1 METRSFNV
9 SAALFLCL
17 WCRWTVCHDSQKNAL
32 RSAEADDVETDQWK
46 MLPGMIEERDEFQG
60 LSWEGDSMFWVVSG
74 YSYRAATGTGCVNR
88 DKYQWSWFLGGE
100 QQSQQQQ
107 SREAV
112 KVSDNVRLEI
122 VSSTPLPNCITGTTT
137 CVTALDYVGQEDRNH
152 RLFVM
157 SGGGGRLSS
166 TLDCGERDGEGAF
179 LSDGYSNN
187 GTIMWKHIHTPV
199 GFSGFPY
206 SASSLI
212 T

>member
-9 SAALFLCL
+9 SAALFFCL
-17 WCRWTVCHDSQKNAL
+17 WCRWTFCHDSQKNAL
-32 RSAEADDVETDQWK
+32 RSAEADDDVETDQWK

-60 LSWEGDSMFWVVSG
+60 LSWEGDCMFWVVSG
-74 YSYRAATGTGCVNR
+74 YSRESQGQFRSDVEFYDLHTGCLSKIDGVWPFSTTGCVNR

-112 KVSDNVRLEI
+112 KVSDNVRLEV

-152 RLFVM
+152 
-157 SGGGGRLSS
+157 
-166 TLDCGERDGEGAF
+166 DC
-179 LSDGYSNN
+179 L
-187 GTIMWKHIHTPV
+187 
-199 GFSGFPY
+199 
-206 SASSLI
+206 
-212 T
+212 